1 MIKDKHRGIVAAA
14 SANIIFGL
22 NIPVTKT
29 LMSHWMTPLG
39 YTISRMFFGTA
50 VFWLI
55 GLFLKKEKVTA
66 RDLVIMMIGG
76 IIGYPGTQFL
86 FSQSM
91 RFTTPVIFSL
101 LMALTPVVA
110 FLLSVIFLKEAV
122 SSRKITGIFISISG
136 AAFVILSSGKSSTG
150 SNNFMGI
157 IFVIGCIFSYAVY
170 IVITRKISAKYNPL
184 TIAKW
189 MFLFSAII
197 LFPLSYTGL
206 SGQRIY
212 SHETTLQALSLL
224 AYAFLFS
231 TTLAFFFMPFAL
243 KRLEAGTVSIF
254 MNLQPLVA
262 SAVAIAV
269 GQDIFTWDKI
279 AAAVLVLTG
288 VYLVTG
294 NVTKSLKQKK
304 LKNVITTNH
313 TKYSK
318 KTFK

>member
-1 MIKDKHRGIVAAA
+1 MINDKHRGVAAA
-14 SANIIFGL
+14 AAANIIFGL

-29 LMSHWMTPLG
+29 LMTHWMTPLG

-55 GLFLKKEKVTA
+55 GMFLKKEKVTGK
-66 RDLVIMMIGG
+66 DLVIMMIGG

-91 RFTTPVIFSL
+91 KYTTPVIFSL

-110 FLLSVIFLKEAV
+110 LLLSAVFLKESV
-122 SSRKITGIFISISG
+122 SNRKITGIIISVCG
-136 AAFVILSSGKSSTG
+136 AAFVILSSGNGSTG
-150 SNNFMGI
+150 SSNFTGI
-157 IFVIGCIFSYAVY
+157 IFVIACVFAYSTYL
-170 IVITRKISAKYNPL
+170 VITRKISAKYAPM

-189 MFLFSAII
+189 MFLFSSAV
-197 LFPLSYTGL
+197 LLPLSFSAL
-206 SGQRIY
+206 QGQKIY
-212 SHETTLQALSLL
+212 SDETSFQALSLL

-254 MNLQPLVA
+254 MNFQPLVA
-262 SAVAIAV
+262 SIVAIAV

-294 NVTKSLKQKK
+294 TRSSYTHNT
-304 LKNVITTNH
+304 
-313 TKYSK
+313 
-318 KTFK
+318 

>member
-1 MIKDKHRGIVAAA
+1 MIKDKHRGIAAA
-14 SANIIFGL
+14 AAANIIFGL

-55 GLFLKKEKVTA
+55 GLFLQKEKVTVK
-66 RDLVIMMIGG
+66 DLIIMMIGG
-76 IIGYPGTQFL
+76 LVGYPGTQYL

-91 RFTTPVIFSL
+91 RYTTPVIFSL

-110 FLLSVIFLKEAV
+110 LLLSALFLNENV
-122 SSRKITGIFISISG
+122 SNRKITGIIISISG
-136 AAFVILSSGKSSTG
+136 AALVILSSGNGGAG
-150 SNNFMGI
+150 SDNFIGI
-157 IFVIGCIFSYAVY
+157 IFVIACVFAYSSY

-189 MFLFSAII
+189 MFLFSAVV
-197 LFPLSYTGL
+197 LMPLSFSGL
-206 SGQRIY
+206 QGQRIY
-212 SHETTLQALSLL
+212 SSETTLQAISLL
-224 AYAFLFS
+224 SYAFIFS

-243 KRLEAGTVSIF
+243 KRLEAGTVSNF

-262 SAVAIAV
+262 SVVAIGI
-269 GQDIFTWDKI
+269 GQDTFSWDKI
-279 AAAVLVLTG
+279 AAAALVLTG

-294 NVTKSLKQKK
+294 NATKRFKYKKQLKGET
-304 LKNVITTNH
+304 I
-313 TKYSK
+313 
-318 KTFK
+318 

>member
-1 MIKDKHRGIVAAA
+1 MIKEKHRGILAAA

-22 NIPVTKT
+22 NIPVTKS

-39 YTISRMFFGTA
+39 YTISRMYFGTA

-55 GLFLKKEKVTA
+55 GLFLKKEKVTVK
-66 RDLVIMMIGG
+66 DLIIMMIGG
-76 IIGYPGTQFL
+76 LIGYPGTQFL

-91 RFTTPVIFSL
+91 RYTTPVIFSL

-110 FLLSVIFLKEAV
+110 LLLSALFLKETI
-122 SSRKITGIFISISG
+122 SNRKIAGIIISISG
-136 AAFVILSSGKSSTG
+136 AAFVILNSGKVSTG
-150 SNNFMGI
+150 SNNSLGI
-157 IFVIGCIFSYAVY
+157 IFVIACVFFYASYM
-170 IVITRKISAKYNPL
+170 VITRKISAKYNPL

-189 MFLFSAII
+189 MFLFSAVV
-197 LFPLSYTGL
+197 LFPLSFSGL
-206 SGQRIY
+206 QGQRIY
-212 SHETTLQALSLL
+212 SDETNFRALSLL

-262 SAVAIAV
+262 SVVAIAV
-269 GQDIFTWDKI
+269 GQDLFTWDKI

-288 VYLVTG
+288 VYLVSG
-294 NVTKSLKQKK
+294 NGTKRFKYKK
-304 LKNVITTNH
+304 PLTEKPEPQRR
-313 TKYSK
+313 KER
-318 KTFK
+318 